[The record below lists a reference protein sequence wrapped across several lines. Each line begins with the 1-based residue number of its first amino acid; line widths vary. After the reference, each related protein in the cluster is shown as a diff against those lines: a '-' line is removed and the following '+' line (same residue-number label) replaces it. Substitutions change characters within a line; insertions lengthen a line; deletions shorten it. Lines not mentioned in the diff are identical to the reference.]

1 MVKKNKLN
9 PMKRI
14 YKNLSFLAIFMAA
27 FSITALSQNAWINE
41 FHYDNV
47 STDAGEFIEVVLEN
61 PGGYSLA
68 DFSIVLYNGSGGAT
82 YNTKTLDQYTAG
94 AVSGNYSLYYFN
106 YPVNGIQNGSPDG
119 MALCYLGSV
128 ISGQWLS
135 YEGTFTTAVGP
146 AAGMTTVDI
155 GVAETATTA
164 IGQSLQLTGFGAGY
178 SEFTWQTPAA
188 ETPGQINTGQEF
200 PLPVP
205 ELPVAN
211 WALLFGGL
219 LIGGYTFLMLRKR
232 T

>member
-1 MVKKNKLN
+1 
-9 PMKRI
+9 MKRI
-14 YKNLSFLAIFMAA
+14 YKNLSLLAILIAA
-27 FSITALSQNAWINE
+27 ISMTGLSQNAWINE

-61 PGGYSLA
+61 PGNYSLA
-68 DFSIVLYNGSGGAT
+68 DFSVVLYNGSGGT
-82 YNTKTLDQYTAG
+82 SYDTKTLDQFTAG

-106 YPVNGIQNGSPDG
+106 YPVNGIQNGAPDG
-119 MALCYLGSV
+119 MALCFLGSV

-135 YEGTFTTAVGP
+135 YEGAFTATNGP
-146 AAGMTTVDI
+146 VAGLLSVDI
-155 GVAETATTA
+155 VVLETGTTP

-178 SEFTWQTPAA
+178 SEFTWQPPAVA
-188 ETPGQINTGQEF
+188 TPGQLNTGQEF

-219 LIGGYTFLMLRKR
+219 LIAGYTFLMIRKR
-232 T
+232 V